1 MANPFAEK
9 YCDDEELFPP
19 VRSENESSR
28 IKNQNNKNKTNCT
41 CSACLIKC
49 CQCLFFMLNCCGTRG
64 PCTPSRMRYWAI
76 FLGIAFTLIS
86 TILISVDLHRNG
98 TEPHILAWVSG
109 GMFVLMAI
117 PLALYEIFMHLVW
130 YVKPESQRYIIRII
144 WMVPVYA
151 IESWLALRYKDYAL
165 YMQAAREFYEAFVIL
180 SFLQYLLNHLGSTD
194 EERASLI
201 KAEAQSIEHSFPF
214 SCCVDRWEMGHGKLQ
229 NSFQH
234 K

>member
-1 MANPFAEK
+1 
-9 YCDDEELFPP
+9 
-19 VRSENESSR
+19 
-28 IKNQNNKNKTNCT
+28 
-41 CSACLIKC
+41 
-49 CQCLFFMLNCCGTRG
+49 MLNCLWDKRTLYPLTDAVLGYF
-64 PCTPSRMRYWAI
+64 SR
-76 FLGIAFTLIS
+76 IAFTLIS

-98 TEPHILAWVSG
+98 TEPHILAWFSG

-201 KAEAQSIEHSFPF
+201 KAEAQNIEHSFPF

-229 NSFQH
+229 NSFQR